1 MQCSALKGNSR
12 FNHDPQPTRPLKLT
26 LASSLHHS
34 IVHAIASH
42 YLKSSSSMITVDKPP
57 ERAAAAVGLG
67 RKNNT
72 IPNYAWSDSLMFLTN
87 IGKGIEL
94 GRTGF
99 FICYA

>member
-1 MQCSALKGNSR
+1 
-12 FNHDPQPTRPLKLT
+12 
-26 LASSLHHS
+26 
-34 IVHAIASH
+34 
-42 YLKSSSSMITVDKPP
+42 MITVDKPP